1 MVTMY
6 NPTLTDD
13 KQSAALNDDSGI
25 VDAFMTGA
33 SNGSET
39 IKDQSAGAEV
49 PAVRQGV
56 PNPGD
61 VSASMADDAA
71 TPGGDLNLRRA
82 AIASSLAPQAAGSA
96 LTSVISQMILPHT
109 AGDVL
114 RRGGYTLPGLEAA
127 AALSSGCIS
136 ASPVYNGQE
145 VQTSTVAAARAPSIA
160 LSPAWLSEVKGRA
173 AMRDDMLASMTWQQP
188 LNAIPAMPSTL
199 VRPHTASALYSHPY
213 LQHHAAMNM
222 TAVGLPGTRPTSH
235 PSSSTSPLQV
245 LRSKT
250 GSAIHSLHIDVPDN
264 STLVAHAR

>member
-1 MVTMY
+1 MY

-160 LSPAWLSEVKGRA
+160 LSPAWLSEVSAHPRSLGQNFLETSFFLSIPCSFVAVVCLSELADQTA
-173 AMRDDMLASMTWQQP
+173 A
-188 LNAIPAMPSTL
+188 
-199 VRPHTASALYSHPY
+199 
-213 LQHHAAMNM
+213 
-222 TAVGLPGTRPTSH
+222 
-235 PSSSTSPLQV
+235 SSF
-245 LRSKT
+245 
-250 GSAIHSLHIDVPDN
+250 
-264 STLVAHAR
+264 